1 MFYSQTIFLLN
12 IKGNI
17 SVHNTDNTKK
27 SGIWFYLSYSF
38 LLHLLNI
45 DNDRDYEI
53 IFHTYQY
60 YKIGFGLT
68 RNPLHFNMCAQ
79 WHIYLKMAFS

>member
-1 MFYSQTIFLLN
+1 MFYSQTIFLLK

-53 IFHTYQY
+53 IFHT
-60 YKIGFGLT
+60 FHTL
-68 RNPLHFNMCAQ
+68 
-79 WHIYLKMAFS
+79 